1 MYKVLII
8 EDEPIGAERLR
19 KLILEIDDSI
29 SVFGPLR
36 TVNDV
41 KAALRMN
48 NDYDLIISDIRLGGH
63 IVFEAFKET
72 FPNSFVIF
80 TTAFDEYAIQA
91 FKNNGI
97 DYLLKPIDPNELQTA
112 IDKAKRL
119 SKKDKQ
125 VTGLKELV
133 HEDGINI
140 HHHLLVP
147 KGDELVLIDTS
158 EISYIIKNTEVRV
171 YLFNGQSFNLPYGLG
186 ELEHMLDPNIFFR
199 LNRQYIAN
207 RESLKRISI
216 FFKSKLKVKL
226 KNCKDETIII
236 SKEKTSQFRG
246 YAESC
251 G

>member
-8 EDEPIGAERLR
+8 EDEPVGAERLR

-41 KAALRMN
+41 KAALRMS

-97 DYLLKPIDPNELQTA
+97 DYLLKPIDANELHTA
-112 IDKAKRL
+112 IDKARRL
-119 SKKDKQ
+119 SMKDKQ
-125 VTGLKELV
+125 VIGLKELV
-133 HEDGINI
+133 HEDGLNI
-140 HHHLLVP
+140 HHHLLIP
-147 KGDELVLIDTS
+147 KGDELVLIDTN
-158 EISYIIKNTEVRV
+158 EISYIIKDTEVRA

-186 ELEHMLDPNIFFR
+186 DLENMLDPNTFFR

-207 RESLKRISI
+207 RESLKRINM
-216 FFKSKLKVKL
+216 FFNSKLKVKL
-226 KNCKDETIII
+226 KNCEDET
-236 SKEKTSQFRG
+236 G
-246 YAESC
+246 H
-251 G
+251 